1 MFFRLRKLCENHA
14 VQMCIKQCCQYR
26 TGSEYCPQLPLNVI
40 SSHRYEA
47 VDELGTFDIEEPAAG
62 NFTEFYQH
70 ILFLLKVPIHLAIYK
85 FLFHERDLLQ
95 LKKPDQLV

>member
-1 MFFRLRKLCENHA
+1 MVRLQLTRLVAGLPKTRRMFFRLRKLCKNHA
-14 VQMCIKQCCQYR
+14 VQMCIKQCRQYR

-62 NFTEFYQH
+62 NFTEFY
-70 ILFLLKVPIHLAIYK
+70 
-85 FLFHERDLLQ
+85 
-95 LKKPDQLV
+95 